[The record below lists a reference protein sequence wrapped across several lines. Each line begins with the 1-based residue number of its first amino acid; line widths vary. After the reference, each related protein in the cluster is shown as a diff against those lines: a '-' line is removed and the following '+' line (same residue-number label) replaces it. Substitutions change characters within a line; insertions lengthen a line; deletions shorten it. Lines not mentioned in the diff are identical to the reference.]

1 MNKTMQERIERA
13 VAKADD
19 AFWGVIASEFLE
31 CKSGDMAPLDVLE
44 WDTQCIKSVTTWVR
58 NNMPAKTPDMDDM
71 ELLPNRLEGETI
83 EEYNSRLG
91 ELNSLCPLC
100 EEREATEEGPYGVEL
115 CFDCL
120 NKIRR

>member
-1 MNKTMQERIERA
+1 MFINE
-13 VAKADD
+13 
-19 AFWGVIASEFLE
+19 
-31 CKSGDMAPLDVLE
+31 
-44 WDTQCIKSVTTWVR
+44 IK
-58 NNMPAKTPDMDDM
+58 KIKG
-71 ELLPNRLEGETI
+71 LETI